1 MATYKVQV
9 STGKGLLTGTFDS
22 ISITLVGTYGESP
35 KQLLNR
41 IGTDFSQGS
50 LDEYEVESDQE
61 LGEILLIRLHKE
73 PYSFFPESSWF
84 CNYVQVTSPQG
95 DLYRFP
101 CYLWLEG
108 YATTSL
114 REGRGKRGQEG
125 PPPPAAE
132 GSQSVSWPV
141 AWDSVAAGPE
151 FSPSNEEETRRL
163 GAGRRNQH
171 AEGWGGR
178 QNQTREQRN
187 FKGPVWVC
195 LSLEYV
201 AQHWKE
207 DAFFG
212 YQYLNGVNPVWIRKC
227 TKIPF
232 NFPVTQ
238 DMVAGSLGEFT
249 SLQEELMK
257 GTIFLADYK
266 ILEDIPAIE
275 INGYPQYIT
284 AQLCLL
290 HQKPSGELIPLA
302 IQLSQTPGY
311 ESPIFLPSDS
321 EWIWTLAK
329 TWVRNAEFHVH
340 EVTSHLLRGHQLA
353 EVFAVATL
361 RHLPMCHPLYKLLIP
376 HLRYSVHINVLA
388 RTFLVSQGGVFDKA
402 IATGRGGLAVLLKKG
417 LENLTYTTLCLPDD
431 IQARGV
437 DSVLNYY
444 YRDDGLKLWEAVH
457 SFVSGI
463 VGFYYKT
470 NLAVQRDYELQA
482 WVCDI
487 YTKGFLGRRSS
498 GIPSTLRTLEDL
510 IKFVTMVIFTCSAHH
525 AAVNSGQFELGAFMP
540 NSPSSMRKPPP
551 HTKAPVTLEE
561 FLDTIPEMN
570 TTSLVLSIL
579 WVLRNEDF
587 DMRPLGSYPDEHFV
601 EDEPKWLITAF
612 QERLA
617 EITKEI
623 EERNKTL
630 TLGYTYLYPPGIEN
644 STAI

>member
-151 FSPSNEEETRRL
+151 FSPSNEEEF
-163 GAGRRNQH
+163 
-171 AEGWGGR
+171 AEHNR
-178 QNQTREQRN
+178 TD

>member
-50 LDEYEVESDQE
+50 RDFKSDQE

-151 FSPSNEEETRRL
+151 FSMFETKM
-163 GAGRRNQH
+163 
-171 AEGWGGR
+171 
-178 QNQTREQRN
+178 
-187 FKGPVWVC
+187 KGFLNRPYSWEKLEDIRKVFWFYHTPV
-195 LSLEYV
+195 SEYV

>member
-132 GSQSVSWPV
+132 GSQSVSWWKEYIQGTPYCADIDADV
-141 AWDSVAAGPE
+141 TME
-151 FSPSNEEETRRL
+151 FNLTFSFPKSC
-163 GAGRRNQH
+163 AFFD
-171 AEGWGGR
+171 
-178 QNQTREQRN
+178 